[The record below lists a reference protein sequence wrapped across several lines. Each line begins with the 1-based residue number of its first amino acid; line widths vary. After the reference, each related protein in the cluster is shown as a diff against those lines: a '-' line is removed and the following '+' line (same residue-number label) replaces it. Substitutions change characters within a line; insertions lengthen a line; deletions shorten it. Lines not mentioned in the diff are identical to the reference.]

1 MIASS
6 SAHDKSSSQGGQKQI
21 SMSLMEYNQ
30 IEVDGTIKVINKDL
44 IVEASHKV
52 KVKAKRAQT
61 NKRKKSSI
69 SPMVAGIPNNINKT
83 MRNDQQQKQSAS
95 KGKNERSSS
104 NNVSANK
111 SGTNNN
117 N

>member
-21 SMSLMEYNQ
+21 SMSLMEYDK
-30 IEVDGTIKVINKDL
+30 IEADGTMKVINKDL

-61 NKRKKSSI
+61 NKRKKSSN
-69 SPMVAGIPNNINKT
+69 SPMVPGIPNNINRI
-83 MRNDQQQKQSAS
+83 MRNDQQ
-95 KGKNERSSS
+95 
-104 NNVSANK
+104 
-111 SGTNNN
+111 
-117 N
+117 